1 LHWRK
6 KIISL
11 AAMITLY
18 HAPRSRSSRFIFLLE
33 ELGVPYEIAK
43 VSIRRGD
50 GSGALDEDNPHPHGK
65 VPAIRDGDT
74 LVYESIAIAL
84 YLTDKFPAARVGPV
98 VGDPLRGAYLTWLA
112 YYAGVMEPAWTSAFM
127 KTDVPRGTAGW
138 VKTDEVMELVNA
150 TLSKNPYILGEK
162 FSAAD
167 ILLGTTFQLF
177 MGSPLLPKTDLLET
191 YVQRVV
197 GRPAY
202 ARAAAKDN
210 G

>member
-1 LHWRK
+1 
-6 KIISL
+6 
-11 AAMITLY
+11 MITLY

-33 ELGVPYEIAK
+33 ELGAPYQISK

-50 GSGALDEDNPHPHGK
+50 GSGALDNSNPHPHGK
-65 VPAIRDGDT
+65 VPAIRDGET
-74 LVYESIAIAL
+74 LVYESIAVAL
-84 YLTDKFPAARVGPV
+84 YLTDKFPAAGIGPV
-98 VGDPLRGAYLTWLA
+98 VGDPARGAYLTWLA
-112 YYAGVMEPAWTSAFM
+112 YYAGVMEPSWTSAFM
-127 KTDVPRGTAGW
+127 KAEVPRGTAGW
-138 VKTDEVMELVNA
+138 VKTDEVMELINA
-150 TLSKNPYILGEK
+150 TLSKSPYILGEK

-167 ILLGTTFQLF
+167 ILIGTTFQLF
-177 MGSPLLPKTDLLET
+177 MGSPLLPKTDLLEA

>member
-1 LHWRK
+1 
-6 KIISL
+6 
-11 AAMITLY
+11 MITLY

-33 ELGVPYEIAK
+33 ELGAPYEIAR

-50 GSGALDEDNPHPHGK
+50 GSGALDEGNPHPHGK
-65 VPAIRDGDT
+65 VPAIRDGET
-74 LVYESIAIAL
+74 LVYESAAVAL
-84 YLTDKFPAARVGPV
+84 YLTDKFPAAGIGPV
-98 VGDPLRGAYLTWLA
+98 VGDAKRGAYLTWLA

-127 KTDVPRGTAGW
+127 KADVPRGTAGW

-150 TLSKNPYILGEK
+150 TLSKSPYILGEK

-167 ILLGTTFQLF
+167 ILIGTTFKLF
-177 MGSPLLPKTDLLET
+177 MGSPLLPKTDLLEA

-197 GRPAY
+197 ERPAY
-202 ARAAAKDN
+202 GRAAAKD